1 MTYTR
6 YLNESY
12 QGWIMNKISQE
23 LVTWAKEQG
32 DIFLSYSDFYLTYFF
47 YGITPNGHINKFPMN
62 ETYGLPKNLLL
73 ANLSTEIFINEKEN
87 SAIGI
92 LTYDNT
98 YDQTDKNNFIDNLND
113 ACSRIGNKY
122 GKGKISVSMTGE
134 SALVKAMNEES
145 RKDVER
151 KDVLTIPLALC
162 VLALIIRSWRLMF
175 IPLLTFGVSICTSF
189 SVMRPVKI
197 LYFYAILREI
207 FVCPSSVIL
216 YLF

>member
-1 MTYTR
+1 
-6 YLNESY
+6 
-12 QGWIMNKISQE
+12 MNKISRE
-23 LVTWAKEQG
+23 IVDWAKEQG
-32 DIFLSYSDFYLTYFF
+32 GIFLSYSDFYSTYFS
-47 YGITPNGHINKFPMN
+47 YGVTPKGTRKYPVN
-62 ETYGLPKNLLL
+62 ETYGLPENLIL
-73 ANLSTEIFINEKEN
+73 ANLSAEIFVSTNEN

-113 ACSRIGNKY
+113 ACSRIGNQY

-151 KDVLTIPLALC
+151 KDTLTIPLALC

-175 IPLLTFGVSICTSF
+175 IPLLTFGASICTSF

-197 LYFYAILREI
+197 IIMRFCARIFHRRSVLCVSFYF
-207 FVCPSSVIL
+207 IL
-216 YLF
+216 YTVC